1 MEQTSAPEAAV
12 EAAVVEATEGTE
24 AAVEAPAEA
33 VDQVEAAETPKRP
46 SWSDELA
53 KVEAISPQAAEL
65 MRKMQGDYTRKT
77 QELAKTRKEVLRERE
92 ALQRGAAK
100 IQAPEDVGEFDPFNE
115 QSVQARIE
123 AEVARRLQDVLQPMQ
138 QEYELM
144 AAEDAYQGFLS
155 RHPDF
160 ESDTELRAEVQEA
173 LEASPS
179 LDLET
184 AYYAVQGRRARHRAT
199 ESQQRDQAERKARRE
214 AAVRGTGMPRKGRP
228 PVKPSGRDLKKM
240 SSADILALA
249 KQLAAGR

>member
-12 EAAVVEATEGTE
+12 EAVAVPDAP
-24 AAVEAPAEA
+24 VEAPEAPEA
-33 VDQVEAAETPKRP
+33 VDQVEAAPAESKRP
-46 SWSDELA
+46 SWADELA

-65 MRKMQGDYTRKT
+65 MRKQQADYTRKT
-77 QELAKTRKEVLRERE
+77 QELAKTRREMLRERE
-92 ALQRGAAK
+92 ALQRGARK
-100 IQAPEDVGEFDPFNE
+100 IAPPEELGEFDPFNE

-144 AAEDAYQGFLS
+144 AAEEAYQGFLQS
-155 RHPDF
+155 HPDF
-160 ESDTELRAEVQEA
+160 ETDTELRAEVQAA

-184 AYYAVQGRRARHRAT
+184 AYYAVQGRRARYRAA
-199 ESQQRDQAERKARRE
+199 EDKQRTQAERAARRE
-214 AAVRGTGMPRKGRP
+214 AAVRGTGMPRKGGA
-228 PVKPSGRDLKKM
+228 PVRPSGRDLKKM
-240 SSADILALA
+240 SSGDILALA

>member
-12 EAAVVEATEGTE
+12 EAVAVPDAPE
-24 AAVEAPAEA
+24 AAVEAPEA
-33 VDQVEAAETPKRP
+33 VDQVEAARAESKRP
-46 SWSDELA
+46 SWADELA

-65 MRKMQGDYTRKT
+65 MRKQQADYTRKT
-77 QELAKTRKEVLRERE
+77 QELAKTRREMLRERE
-92 ALQRGAAK
+92 ALQRGARK
-100 IQAPEDVGEFDPFNE
+100 IAPPEELGEFDPFNE

-144 AAEDAYQGFLS
+144 AAEEAYQGFLQA
-155 RHPDF
+155 HPDF
-160 ESDTELRAEVQEA
+160 ESDVELRAEVQQA
-173 LEASPS
+173 LESSPS

-184 AYYAVQGRRARHRAT
+184 AYYAVQGRRARHQAAET
-199 ESQQRDQAERKARRE
+199 QQRSAAERKARRE
-214 AAVRGTGMPRKGRP
+214 AAVRGTGMPRKGGAPVRP
-228 PVKPSGRDLKKM
+228 NGRDLKKM

>member
-1 MEQTSAPEAAV
+1 MEDTSASAPEAVEAV
-12 EAAVVEATEGTE
+12 EAAAVDTAEATG
-24 AAVEAPAEA
+24 EAPETVEQAEA
-33 VDQVEAAETPKRP
+33 VETPKRP

-77 QELAKTRKEVLRERE
+77 QELAKTRKEMLRERE

-100 IQAPEDVGEFDPFNE
+100 IAAPEELGEFDPFNE
-115 QSVQARIE
+115 ASVQARIE

-144 AAEDAYQGFLS
+144 AAEEAYQGFLQA
-155 RHPDF
+155 HPDF
-160 ESDTELRAEVQEA
+160 ESDVELRAEVQQA
-173 LEASPS
+173 LESSPS

-184 AYYAVQGRRARHRAT
+184 AYYAVQGRRARHQAAET
-199 ESQQRDQAERKARRE
+199 QQRSAAERKARRE
-214 AAVRGTGMPRKGRP
+214 AAVRGTGMPRKGGAPVRP
-228 PVKPSGRDLKKM
+228 NGRDLKKM